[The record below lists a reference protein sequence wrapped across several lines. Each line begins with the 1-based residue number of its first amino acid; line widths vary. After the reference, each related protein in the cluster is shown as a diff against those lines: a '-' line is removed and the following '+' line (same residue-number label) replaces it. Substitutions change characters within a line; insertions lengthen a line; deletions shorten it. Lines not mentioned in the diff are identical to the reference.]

1 MDEKSRIQRRINE
14 LKESIYVAKLDQKR
28 LENDYIKNGSEYL
41 FDYRR
46 RLMQQISSL
55 EAYILRL
62 QTRIENLQEEL
73 KNDYRKGR
81 NKNGR

>member
-14 LKESIYVAKLDQKR
+14 LKKSIYVAKLDQKR

-41 FDYRR
+41 FDYRM

-73 KNDYRKGR
+73 KNDYRKG
-81 NKNGR
+81 